1 MIKFFVK
8 QFLYGRIFLWFKSNL
23 SSIFFVI
30 VLISL
35 TFYSHNEYL
44 NYLQFKQKTEGDYI
58 GLSFVIKNLLI
69 LLITLFYFYFYF
81 LLKKTDK
88 SLHKSEKK
96 IKEYNEVNR
105 VVSLDYF
112 LSDEEINKK
121 NK

>member
-1 MIKFFVK
+1 M
-8 QFLYGRIFLWFKSNL
+8 
-23 SSIFFVI
+23 
-30 VLISL
+30 
-35 TFYSHNEYL
+35 

-58 GLSFVIKNLLI
+58 GLSFVIKNLFI

-112 LSDEEINKK
+112 LTDEEINKK

>member
-1 MIKFFVK
+1 MKSLSLDSINTFRNKSYKIKFNEV
-8 QFLYGRIFLWFKSNL
+8 
-23 SSIFFVI
+23 
-30 VLISL
+30 
-35 TFYSHNEYL
+35 NEYL
-44 NYLQFKQKTEGDYI
+44 SYLQFKQKTEGDYI

-69 LLITLFYFYFYF
+69 LLIVLVYFYFYF

-88 SLHKSEKK
+88 SLNKSEKK
-96 IKEYNEVNR
+96 IKEYNELNR